1 MEEEDQDFEDLD
13 MDRLPSVNHLKER
26 ESQREFFMD
35 EDDLFGD
42 LAGFEEEDAGK
53 NLKANEVEKELDDEM
68 IDWVNLGL
76 ALNPCL
82 SGFHM

>member
-13 MDRLPSVNHLKER
+13 MDRLPSVNHLKDR
-26 ESQREFFMD
+26 ESQREFLMD

-42 LAGFEEEDAGK
+42 LAGLEEEDAGK

-68 IDWVNLGL
+68 ID
-76 ALNPCL
+76 
-82 SGFHM
+82 